1 MNKVCTSIILISHC
15 VFALPWASYT
25 EFETAATNALS
36 NIDVLLSANFTNQLA
51 QCINE
56 LNPTN
61 ELASSALL
69 MLAISDDAKSNNLE
83 EFVGN
88 TNSQARVSWFM
99 TSLATERT
107 LWHKACAVT
116 MLSTGNADPVKAVD
130 YFNCATNTLHQW
142 DSMPNCFS
150 GGQLYL
156 SIARHYGAAELSPRM
171 CLVFAA
177 ADSAKTAGMVQQFN
191 YYADMLPAETRE
203 FLCK

>member
-1 MNKVCTSIILISHC
+1 MKKACALNLLISHLA
-15 VFALPWASYT
+15 FALPWANYA
-25 EFETAATNALS
+25 EFENAATNALS
-36 NIDVLLSANFTNQLA
+36 NMDVLMSADFTNQLT
-51 QCINE
+51 QCVNE

-61 ELASSALL
+61 EMASSALL

-88 TNSQARVSWFM
+88 TNSLARVSWFM
-99 TSLATERT
+99 TSSATERT

-130 YFNCATNTLHQW
+130 YFNCSTNTLHQW